1 MDGGYKRQEI
11 MMDRRKP
18 TRITTSF
25 VVLFDYAEQIEPGK
39 TAYVFSTV
47 QSARDFWKLRANKP
61 QVTPSIEKVFPRDKS
76 HMLELINHYMG
87 Y

>member
-1 MDGGYKRQEI
+1 
-11 MMDRRKP
+11 MMDRKQP
-18 TRITTSF
+18 IRITTSF
-25 VVLFDYAEQIEPGK
+25 VVLYDYAEQIEQGK

-47 QSARDFWKLRANKP
+47 QSAKDFWKLRADKP

-76 HMLELINHYMG
+76 HMLELINKYMG

>member
-1 MDGGYKRQEI
+1 MNQ
-11 MMDRRKP
+11 RKP
-18 TRITTSF
+18 IRITTSF
-25 VVLFDYAEQIEPGK
+25 VVLYDYAEQIEQGK

-47 QSARDFWKLRANKP
+47 QSAKDFWKLRADKP

-76 HMLELINHYMG
+76 HMLELINKYMG